1 MLQGRAAR
9 IDTLLEKGRQ
19 NELFGQLVRFAVVGA
34 ACALIYSA
42 VYLPIASWALPRR
55 LAVLAVPPAFL
66 VAVGVGYVLH
76 SRWSFRG
83 HGTRE
88 AGAARPLKFV
98 GVQAAGM
105 VLNLAYAW
113 VLSGI
118 LAYPAWVPLLPAVFV
133 TPLVTFA
140 INRIWVFG

>member
-1 MLQGRAAR
+1 MLRDVAAR
-9 IDTLLEKGRQ
+9 IDALRR
-19 NELFGQLVRFAVVGA
+19 NELFGQLVRFAVVGG

-66 VAVGVGYVLH
+66 VAVAIGYVLH

-83 HGTRE
+83 HGTRDG
-88 AGAARPLKFV
+88 GAAQPLKFV

-113 VLSGI
+113 ILSG
-118 LAYPAWVPLLPAVFV
+118 LLDYPAWVPLLPAVFV

-140 INRIWVFG
+140 INRTWVFG